1 MLKLKKEEDMNGIVG
16 QAELRCLSCKKLV
29 RAEIRRYGN
38 GYVTICPSCHKLA
51 YNSQEAPPG
60 MKESK

>member
-1 MLKLKKEEDMNGIVG
+1 MNGIVG